1 MEVKQIYGLLNEAKG
16 ETLGETVVLNEDL
29 SNLVDVGDAV
39 FNSNS
44 FDNFTH
50 SLVDKV
56 GRMVFVNRPYRG
68 AAPSVLMDSVTWG
81 SVVQKVSSEM
91 PDSTA
96 NESYELQNGASYDP
110 HVFNQPAVTEKF
122 FAKYVTFEV
131 DRSIT
136 ERQLRSAFS
145 SVGEM
150 DAFLSM
156 LFNEIEK
163 RFSVDLDNL
172 IFRTINSFI
181 GDTLYT
187 EYNSGTTFTGASHTK
202 AVNLLYLY
210 NTNINTGTAIT
221 AAEAM
226 HTPAFLRYAA
236 YVMGLYSDRLTRMS
250 TLFNIGG
257 KERFTPKELQHF
269 ILLADFAKGA
279 DVYLQ
284 SDVWHNEFTAL
295 ASHDT
300 VPFWQGS
307 GTNFD
312 FADVS
317 SINVKTGNGNTV
329 TASGIIGVLF
339 DRDALGVHGIERW
352 VNSQFNAK
360 ADFVNYFYKYRAGYF
375 NDLNEA
381 FITFFVA

>member
-1 MEVKQIYGLLNEAKG
+1 MEVNQIYQILNTATTEV
-16 ETLGETVVLNEDL
+16 LGESVVVNEDL
-29 SNLVDVGDAV
+29 SNIVDVGTAV
-39 FNSNS
+39 FNANS
-44 FDNFTH
+44 FDNYSH
-50 SLVDKV
+50 ALVDKV

-68 AAPSVLMDSVTWG
+68 AAPSVLMDEVTWG
-81 SVVQKVSSEM
+81 SVVQKVSSEL

-96 NESYELQNGASYDP
+96 NESYQLQNGTSYDP
-110 HVFNQPAVTEKF
+110 HVFNQPAVAEKF

-156 LFNEIEK
+156 IFNEIEK

-172 IFRTINSFI
+172 IFRTINSLV

-187 EYNSGTTFTGASHTK
+187 EYNSGSTFTGASHTK

-257 KERFTPKELQHF
+257 KERFTPKDLQHF

-307 GTNFD
+307 GAGFAFD
-312 FADVS
+312 DVS
-317 SINVKTGNGNTV
+317 SINIKTGNGNTV
-329 TASGIIGVLF
+329 TAGGIIGVLF

-352 VNSQFNAK
+352 VNTQYNAK
-360 ADFVNYFYKYRAGYF
+360 ADFTNYFYKYKAGYF
-375 NDLNEA
+375 NDTNEN
-381 FITFFVA
+381 FVVFFVA

>member
-307 GTNFD
+307 GTSFD

-381 FITFFVA
+381 FVCFFVA

>member
-1 MEVKQIYGLLNEAKG
+1 MEVKQIFGLLNEAKG
-16 ETLGETVVLNEDL
+16 ETLGETIVLNEDL

-91 PDSTA
+91 PDSTE
-96 NESYELQNGASYDP
+96 NESYSLVNGASYDP
-110 HVFNQPAVTEKF
+110 HVFNQPEVTQKF
-122 FAKYVTFEV
+122 YAKYVTFEV

-172 IFRTINSFI
+172 IFRTINSFV

-187 EYNSGTTFTGASHTK
+187 EYNSGSTFTGASHTK

-210 NTNINTGTAIT
+210 NTDVNTGTDIT

-226 HTPAFLRYAA
+226 HTPEFLRYAA
-236 YVMGLYSDRLTRMS
+236 YIMGLYSDRLTRMS

-257 KERFTPKELQHF
+257 KERFTPKDLQHF

-307 GTNFD
+307 GTGFAFD
-312 FADVS
+312 DVS
-317 SINVKTGNGNTV
+317 AINIKTGNGNTV
-329 TASGIIGVLF
+329 TADGIIGVLF
-339 DRDALGVHGIERW
+339 DRDALGVHGVERW
-352 VNSQFNAK
+352 TTSQYNAK
-360 ADFVNYFYKYRAGYF
+360 ADFVNYFAKYKAGYF
-375 NDLNEA
+375 NDTNEN
-381 FITFFVA
+381 FVVFFVA